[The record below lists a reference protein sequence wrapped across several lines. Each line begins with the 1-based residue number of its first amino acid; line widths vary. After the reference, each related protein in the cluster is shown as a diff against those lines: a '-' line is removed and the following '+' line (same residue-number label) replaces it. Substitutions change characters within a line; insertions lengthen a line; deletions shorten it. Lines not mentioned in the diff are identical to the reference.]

1 MDTQNKPNPQKPAL
15 SGATILAI
23 ISVVLAAVWIA
34 FAYYRGNNPDGSR
47 TMLLHPVVPIL
58 MIVLLTRI
66 YRWID
71 IRSIVILEIVMIS
84 VWVFIRLLG
93 VLMPFILGFGFAYI
107 FRFLWNALP
116 FKKQYQRGIAI
127 TLIVLVCGCVLFYTG
142 KQVSRQ
148 ASQMGVGLLKFY
160 HETVL
165 PYTIGE
171 TFKVVAISVNPRA
184 GESEVTES
192 NKEDP
197 PAETFY
203 LGTNNGIYEMRRDAN
218 RKLSRVGITN
228 GALLGKPI
236 QVLTASENIIYAGTQ
251 SGLYRYYKTPPADEN
266 NASPIQVWHKVED
279 TPFDTLSVQ
288 AVNVP
293 HWDDTQ
299 IYVGTQK
306 GLYASNN
313 SGETWNPVVPT
324 IYSNRSVVSIIS
336 TTDTNGD
343 SVTYVASTGQID
355 AKIPLEQKEIETT
368 TSEND
373 AAPSEQSEQTAT
385 TRIAPKTEAETAS
398 QQTNASP
405 ITTTVH
411 WHLEGSSLGWEE
423 LSSTTQT
430 VYALAGGDET
440 TGDTDGTSQVS
451 NIELYAST
459 PDGLYEW
466 NRLRDWRKTET
477 TPVIS
482 GTSATPLLVSAPS
495 GVYVGN
501 NSTIWHRTSSTARW
515 RPFTTYK
522 EGISHAYED
531 QPIVEQAKSYL
542 TERIPTIAQTGG
554 DAVKEAF
561 QFASSIAFG
570 FGGFLATVSLA
581 LIVFVYANQSFDNY
595 FRSFL
600 TLMPETHRDAAKA
613 YLREI
618 DKNLQEFLKGLVTV
632 IAIVSIISSIAYSI
646 IGVPFAL
653 VIGILAG
660 ICNAIPTFGPF
671 IGGAFAFVAML
682 MGLAA
687 GDFGT
692 IDFLVRCA
700 FVLGAILGIQAID
713 NSLISPKIMSDA
725 IDVDPLLI
733 MFAVIVGAA
742 VLGFWGVLLAI
753 PTIVV
758 IKSVIAVSQLER
770 TSTTTNALEEK

>member
-1 MDTQNKPNPQKPAL
+1 MNTQNETNPQQPTL

-34 FAYYRGNNPDGSR
+34 FAYYTGNGTESNR
-47 TMLLHPVVPIL
+47 MVLHPIVAIL
-58 MIVLLTRI
+58 LIVLLTRI

-71 IRSIVILEIVMIS
+71 IRSIVILEIAMIS
-84 VWVFIRLLG
+84 LWLFTRLLD
-93 VLMPFILGFGFAYI
+93 VLMPFILGFCFAYV

-116 FKKQYQRGIAI
+116 FKKEYQRGIA
-127 TLIVLVCGCVLFYTG
+127 TVLILFVCGGVLFYTG
-142 KQVSRQ
+142 RQVSRQ
-148 ASQMGVGLLKFY
+148 ASQMAAGLLKFY
-160 HETVL
+160 HEIVL
-165 PYTIGE
+165 PNAVGE
-171 TFKVVAISVNPRA
+171 TFKAVAISVNPPA
-184 GESEVTES
+184 DQAEVTDRDD
-192 NKEDP
+192 EDGTT
-197 PAETFY
+197 ETFY
-203 LGTNNGIYEMRRDAN
+203 LGTNHGIYEMRQDAEG
-218 RKLSRVGITN
+218 KPFRVGITN

-236 QVLTASENIIYAGTQ
+236 QALTASENVIYVGTQ
-251 SGLYRYYKTPPADEN
+251 SGLYRYYKVAPADGSD
-266 NASPIQVWHKVED
+266 AGPAQIWQKLED

-293 HWDDTQ
+293 HWDETQ
-299 IYVGTQK
+299 IYVGTQN
-306 GLYASNN
+306 GLYISNN
-313 SGETWNPVVPT
+313 SGETWDPVAPT
-324 IYSNRSVVSIIS
+324 IYSDRSVVSIIS
-336 TTDTNGD
+336 TTDANGD
-343 SVTYVASTGQID
+343 RATYVASRGQIG
-355 AKIPLEQKEIETT
+355 T
-368 TSEND
+368 
-373 AAPSEQSEQTAT
+373 AP
-385 TRIAPKTEAETAS
+385 IV
-398 QQTNASP
+398 
-405 ITTTVH
+405 TTVH
-411 WHLEGSSLGWEE
+411 WHLGGSSFGWEE
-423 LSSTTQT
+423 RTAITQQ
-430 VYALAGGDET
+430 VYALAGGGET
-440 TGDTDGTSQVS
+440 IADIDSTSQVS
-451 NIELYAST
+451 NIELYAGT
-459 PDGLYEW
+459 PDGLHEW
-466 NRLRDWRKTET
+466 NPFRDWRKAEQM
-477 TPVIS
+477 PVIS
-482 GTSATPLLVSAPS
+482 GPPAILMLASAPS
-495 GVYVGN
+495 GVLYIGN
-501 NSTIWHRTSSTARW
+501 NTAIWHRTTAAAKW
-515 RPFTTYK
+515 RRFITYK
-522 EGISHAYED
+522 EGLSHAYKD

-554 DAVKEAF
+554 EALREGV

-581 LIVFVYANQSFDNY
+581 LIVFVYANQSFNSY

-600 TLMPETHRDAAKA
+600 TLMPEAHRDTAKA

-618 DKNLQEFLKGLVTV
+618 DKNLQEFLRGLVTV
-632 IAIVSIISSIAYSI
+632 ITIVSIISSVAYSI

-687 GDFGT
+687 GDFET

-758 IKSVIAVSQLER
+758 IKSVVAVSNDRATLE
-770 TSTTTNALEEK
+770 NQP

>member
-1 MDTQNKPNPQKPAL
+1 MSTQNETNPQQPTL

-23 ISVVLAAVWIA
+23 ISVVFAAVWIA
-34 FAYYRGNNPDGSR
+34 FAYYKGNGAGSNQ
-47 TMLLHPVVPIL
+47 MLLHPIVAIL
-58 MIVLLTRI
+58 LIVLLTRI

-71 IRSIVILEIVMIS
+71 IRSIVILEIAMIGL
-84 VWVFIRLLG
+84 WLFTRLLD
-93 VLMPFILGFGFAYI
+93 VLMPFILGFCFAYI

-116 FKKQYQRGIAI
+116 FKKEYQRGIA
-127 TLIVLVCGCVLFYTG
+127 TSVIVIVCGCVLFYTG

-148 ASQMGVGLLKFY
+148 ASQMAAGLLKFY

-165 PYTIGE
+165 PHAIGE
-171 TFKVVAISVNPRA
+171 TFTAVTISVNPRA
-184 GESEVTES
+184 DEDDGAESDA
-192 NKEDP
+192 EDSP
-197 PAETFY
+197 VETFY
-203 LGTNNGIYEMRRDAN
+203 LGTNHGIYEMRPDTEG
-218 RKLSRVGITN
+218 KPSPIGITN
-228 GALLGKPI
+228 GALLGKPV
-236 QVLTASENIIYAGTQ
+236 QVLAASENIIYAGTQ

-266 NASPIQVWHKVED
+266 DADPTQVWHKVED
-279 TPFDTLSVQ
+279 TPFDTLAIQ
-288 AVNVP
+288 AINVP
-293 HWDDTQ
+293 RWDDTQ
-299 IYVGTQK
+299 IYVGTDK
-306 GLYASNN
+306 GFYASNN
-313 SGETWNPVVPT
+313 VGETWNPVAPN
-324 IYSNRSVVSIIS
+324 IYSDRSVVSIIS

-343 SVTYVASTGQID
+343 RVTYVASTRQID
-355 AKIPLEQKEIETT
+355 AEIPLDQKEIQTT
-368 TSEND
+368 ASEID
-373 AAPSEQSEQTAT
+373 AGSSEQPEQTDT
-385 TRIAPKTEAETAS
+385 TPTARKTEAETTS

-411 WHLEGSSLGWEE
+411 WYLEGSSLGWEE
-423 LSSTTQT
+423 LPSTPQV
-430 VYALAGGDET
+430 VYALAGGDEMT
-440 TGDTDGTSQVS
+440 AATDGTSQIS
-451 NIELYAST
+451 NIELYANT

-466 NRLRDWRKTET
+466 NRHDWRKTER
-477 TPVIS
+477 TPVIF
-482 GTSATPLLVSAPS
+482 GIPATPLLASAPS

-501 NSTIWHRTSSTARW
+501 STAIWHRTTSTARW
-515 RPFTTYK
+515 HSFTTYR

-542 TERIPTIAQTGG
+542 TERIPTIAQTGS
-554 DAVKEAF
+554 EALREGV

-600 TLMPETHRDAAKA
+600 TLMPETHRDTAKT

-618 DKNLQEFLKGLVTV
+618 DKNLQEFLRGLVTV
-632 IAIVSIISSIAYSI
+632 ITIVSIISSIAYSI

-687 GDFGT
+687 GDFET

-758 IKSVIAVSQLER
+758 IKSVVAVSDDRATPNPKEI
-770 TSTTTNALEEK
+770 